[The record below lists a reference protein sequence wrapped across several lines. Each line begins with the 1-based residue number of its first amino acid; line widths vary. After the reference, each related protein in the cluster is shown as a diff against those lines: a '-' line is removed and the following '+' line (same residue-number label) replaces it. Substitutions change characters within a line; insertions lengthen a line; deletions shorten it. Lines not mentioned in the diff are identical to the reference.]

1 MINFLY
7 LFLAFIAD
15 IGLGILFPTAFVGF
29 NISATPNILL
39 IVLILIT
46 YKEDVLKSI
55 LLGFFVGLSVDIFN
69 PDTIYTYATIYMLTT
84 LVVSAWSTRINDSFV
99 ELFLVTLS
107 AVFFKELLVYMSN
120 VIGHNYILNFGNW
133 GALHLLF
140 TILFS
145 LLPIIIAV
153 FVKLNSIDVNVKH
166 KQRSKRW
173 D

>member
-1 MINFLY
+1 MINILY
-7 LFLAFIAD
+7 LFIAFIVD
-15 IGLGILFPTAFVGF
+15 IGLGVLFPTAFVGF
-29 NISATPNILL
+29 SISATPNVLL
-39 IVLILIT
+39 IVLVLIT

-55 LLGFFVGLSVDIFN
+55 LLGFFVGLTIDIFN
-69 PDTIYTYATIYMLTT
+69 PNTIFTYATIYMLTT
-84 LVVSAWSTRINDSFV
+84 WVVGAWSTRINDSFV

-107 AVFFKELLVYMSN
+107 AVFLKELLVYMSH

-133 GALHLLF
+133 GALHLVF

-153 FVKLNSIDVNVKH
+153 FLKLNSIDVNIKH